1 MRMAIASLCMIASTK
16 AFIAPLSIGG
26 VRSFASSAVKM
37 AISEGSKLPMG
48 ATFNR
53 LENNKPTPVPAAD
66 VFAGKKVVV
75 CGVPGALTPTCSET
89 HLPGFV
95 SLVNEFKSK
104 GVDSVVCISVND
116 AFVMNAWKNKLDI
129 KDEVDLLADGNA
141 DFAKAIG
148 CEMDTGAFGG
158 VRLRR
163 LAMLVDDG
171 VVQKIGVE
179 EGGGSTELSDAKTI
193 LAALE

>member
-1 MRMAIASLCMIASTK
+1 M
-16 AFIAPLSIGG
+16 
-26 VRSFASSAVKM
+26 
-37 AISEGSKLPMG
+37 
-48 ATFNR
+48 
-53 LENNKPTPVPAAD
+53 
-66 VFAGKKVVV
+66 
-75 CGVPGALTPTCSET
+75 CGVPGAMTPTCSET
-89 HLPGFV
+89 HLPGFAN
-95 SLVNEFKSK
+95 LVDEFKAK

-116 AFVMNAWKNKLDI
+116 AFVMNAWKNKLELEG
-129 KDEVDLLADGNA
+129 KVDMLADGNA

-163 LAMLVDDG
+163 LAMLVEDG